1 MAEEAAEEAVE
12 AAEEKAGGS
21 GIIKWV
27 IIIFIVLV
35 VQGGM
40 IFGGIEWYV
49 ARSADTVEEL
59 FAEKEAVKESGVKP
73 EKKTLPYYLQTGDLD
88 GITVNPAG
96 TNASRFVVI
105 SAQLGLS
112 GEDEDGKEVKS
123 FDFFETFKEDMVK
136 VNDYAG
142 LVRSILIEVVR
153 SKTID
158 QLEGEYIKDVQEE
171 IKQRLNSEVFPHLF
185 DEKEDDQKEIKVE
198 EILFTKMIIQ

>member
-73 EKKTLPYYLQTGDLD
+73 EKKTLPYYLAELD

-96 TNASRFVVI
+96 TNSSRFVVI
-105 SAQLGLS
+105 SAQLGVS
-112 GEDEDGKEVKS
+112 GRDKDGKEVKLA
-123 FDFFETFKEDMVK
+123 DFVDVFGEDVGK
-136 VNDYAG
+136 IQDYNG

-185 DEKEDDQKEIKVE
+185 DEKEDDKKAMKVE